1 MNKIVISL
9 LVVVLVGGALFWY
22 LGKGAAKSESV
33 RSEIAATEGKETNPE
48 KSAALSAKTKANE
61 LIEKCRE
68 LDDSDRKLR
77 RRVANCESQLSL
89 ADAFYSSGNFATA
102 KEAYEVVIESCEKA
116 LKAGEEAVAEAKAK
130 LRERYLE
137 SERAAMKR
145 LPMPGKDE
153 IEASEMLVKAAID
166 NGADAGDLMS
176 KAEYAEFGSERYAF
190 LAAAFARFVKDG
202 DGAGAGEAARAL
214 IDGFEKCDYAALAQL
229 IESEAKALLEADDK
243 EVKSALKLAKLRVE
257 ADELRKQARKA
268 LKKNPEDHELRQRV
282 AEALVILGEWESAR
296 KQFEKLEGAPYAAA
310 FADEENDEKLFAA
323 AEFWWNCEQ
332 KGELNVKPFYRN
344 RAISLYKLMIGKN
357 KGSEDEKAIAEKR
370 LAERLLGK

>member
-1 MNKIVISL
+1 MNKIVIL
-9 LVVVLVGGALFWY
+9 LILILGASAGFWY
-22 LGKGAAKSESV
+22 FGKPGAKAKASSIKGANAE
-33 RSEIAATEGKETNPE
+33 AAEMNPAR
-48 KSAALSAKTKANE
+48 SAALAAKTKANE
-61 LIEKCRE
+61 LIERCRN
-68 LDDSDRKLR
+68 LDDSDRGVR
-77 RRVANCESQLSL
+77 RRISTCESQLSL
-89 ADAFYSSGNFATA
+89 ADAFYMAGNFGTA
-102 KEAYEVVIESCEKA
+102 KEAYEVTIESCEKA
-116 LKAGEEAVAEAKAK
+116 LKAGAAAVEEAKAK
-130 LRERYLE
+130 LREKYLE

-153 IEASEMLVKAAID
+153 IEASEMLVKAAIND
-166 NGADAGDLMS
+166 GADAGDLMS

-202 DGAGAGEAARAL
+202 DGAGASEAARAL

-229 IESEAKALLEADDK
+229 IESEAKPLLEADDK
-243 EVKSALKLAKLRVE
+243 DVKTVLKLAKLKVS
-257 ADELRKQARKA
+257 ADELRKEARKT
-268 LKKNPEDHELRQRV
+268 LKKNPKDHALRQRV

-310 FADEENDEKLFAA
+310 FADEENEEKLFAA